1 MKIVSYSTERINHA
15 QGNSCNTPKK
25 LYHVAINTM
34 TIVNFEFSLF
44 LMVDCNYCAGDD
56 FTFTRFQ

>member
-1 MKIVSYSTERINHA
+1 MSAEFIRKEGSWMKIVSYSTERINHA

-34 TIVNFEFSLF
+34 TV
-44 LMVDCNYCAGDD
+44 AGK
-56 FTFTRFQ
+56 F